1 MNLFSRTFCARKDG
15 DNEGGEM
22 HRNARTMLNLDKLIE
37 MYDLKNVPSASSD
50 RIARRESRAALAA
63 AASTSKDVKNVTTNA
78 TNITM
83 NNTTT
88 ATPAGTT
95 VNNTTAM
102 MTTTT
107 CPRRRRRL
115 LNTIREE
122 TSHLR
127 DHMRERKTMNFI
139 VKNRANKLRFGKKIY
154 EFYNA
159 PITKFWQNTIIYI
172 LFLISFA
179 YIVLVKTPTR
189 PSIPEIFVLVYVFSY
204 GFDKIRE
211 VGLFFHL
218 IKKTLRIKNNL
229 ICSQVTTNGYAEV
242 FRQDK
247 NLLLQSNELSGHVV
261 HTEHPSCARISTH
274 TRCLSAK
281 SRAHHLLCQHDL
293 LDNQIVRIF
302 AHQQVRWCTHH
313 HCISDGIL
321 ALLFICFHFSNNRKC
336 FIFQV
341 GRFTQFCYHSPHHS
355 HVFWPVAASNQVS
368 ERGVSLGKWI

>member
-1 MNLFSRTFCARKDG
+1 MFFSKRFGSRKDG

-22 HRNARTMLNLDKLIE
+22 QRNARTMLNLDKLIE

-63 AASTSKDVKNVTTNA
+63 AAATTSATKDVKNVTTNA

-83 NNTTT
+83 NNTA
-88 ATPAGTT
+88 ATPAGTR
-95 VNNTTAM
+95 VNNTSTTM
-102 MTTTT
+102 MTTT

-127 DHMRERKTMNFI
+127 DHMRERKTVNFI

-179 YIVLVKTPTR
+179 YIVLVKTPSR
-189 PSIPEIFVLVYVFSY
+189 PSIPEIFVLVYIFSY

-211 VGLFFHL
+211 VGLFFNFYEL
-218 IKKTLRIKNNL
+218 KKKKNL
-229 ICSQVTTNGYAEV
+229 ICIAIYLSHSYYKRTRPG
-242 FRQDK
+242 FR
-247 NLLLQSNELSGHVV
+247 
-261 HTEHPSCARISTH
+261 AR
-274 TRCLSAK
+274 
-281 SRAHHLLCQHDL
+281 
-293 LDNQIVRIF
+293 
-302 AHQQVRWCTHH
+302 
-313 HCISDGIL
+313 
-321 ALLFICFHFSNNRKC
+321 
-336 FIFQV
+336 
-341 GRFTQFCYHSPHHS
+341 
-355 HVFWPVAASNQVS
+355 
-368 ERGVSLGKWI
+368 